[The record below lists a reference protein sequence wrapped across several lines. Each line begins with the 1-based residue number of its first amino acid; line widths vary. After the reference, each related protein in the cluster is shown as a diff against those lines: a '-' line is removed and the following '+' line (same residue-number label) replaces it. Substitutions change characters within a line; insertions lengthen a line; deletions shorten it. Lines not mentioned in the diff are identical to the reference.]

1 MSSLAATETATAFV
15 EKHPLERY
23 AEPAQPSL
31 VGMPRTMLAQVLVE
45 VGVPEAQRRMRVQQ
59 IWHWLYVRGAKDFD
73 AMTTLSKDL
82 RATLARRF
90 TLARPPVATEQ
101 ISIDGTRKWLIQL
114 PGERAEAP
122 HEVECV
128 YIPET
133 DRGTLCISSQVGC
146 TLNCSFCH
154 TGTQRLVR
162 NLTAA
167 EIAAQVVVARDRLG
181 DWTVTS
187 ESNAPS
193 DLPLQGTGE
202 RRRLVSNVVLMG
214 MGEPLYNFE
223 AVRDG
228 INVIADGDG
237 LSISKRRITLS
248 TSGVVPNITRAGAE
262 IGSMLAISLHAVR
275 DELRDQLVP
284 LNRKYPIAELL
295 EACRNYPGL
304 SNARRITFEYV
315 MLKGVNDS
323 LTDAKALVR
332 LLNGIPA
339 KINLIPF
346 NPWPGTRYE
355 CSDWDQIE
363 KFSEVVFAAGYASPV
378 RTPRGR
384 DILAACG
391 QLKSASEKLSARERL
406 ALRAMAMTD

>member
-1 MSSLAATETATAFV
+1 MSSLAATETAPAFV
-15 EKHPLERY
+15 EKRPLERY

-31 VGMPRTMLAQVLVE
+31 VGMPRAMLAQALAD
-45 VGVPEAQRRMRVQQ
+45 VGVPEGQRRMRVQQ

-90 TLARPPVATEQ
+90 TLARPATASEQ
-101 ISIDGTRKWLIQL
+101 ISVDGTRKWLIQL

-167 EIAAQVVVARDRLG
+167 EIAAQVVVARDRLDDWLAGSTAAGAGRSEG
-181 DWTVTS
+181 DK
-187 ESNAPS
+187 
-193 DLPLQGTGE
+193 
-202 RRRLVSNVVLMG
+202 RLVSNVVMMG

-228 INVIADGDG
+228 INVIADGEG

-262 IGSMLAISLHAVR
+262 IGSMLAISLHAVT

-284 LNRKYPIAELL
+284 LNRKYPIAALL

-323 LTDAKALVR
+323 LADAKALVR
-332 LLNGIPA
+332 LLKGIPA

-346 NPWPGTRYE
+346 NPWPETKYE

-363 KFSEVVFAAGYASPV
+363 KFSEVIFAAGYASPV

>member
-1 MSSLAATETATAFV
+1 MSSLAATETAPAFV
-15 EKHPLERY
+15 EKLPLERY
-23 AEPAQPSL
+23 AEPTQPSL
-31 VGMPRTMLAQVLVE
+31 VGMPRAMLAQGLAE
-45 VGVPEAQRRMRVQQ
+45 VGVPEGHRRMRVQQ
-59 IWHWLYVRGAKDFD
+59 IWHWLYLRGAPDFD
-73 AMTTLSKDL
+73 VMTTLSKDL
-82 RATLARRF
+82 RAALARRF
-90 TLARPPVATEQ
+90 TLARPPVAAEQ
-101 ISIDGTRKWLIQL
+101 ISVDGTRKWLIQL

-181 DWTVTS
+181 DWLAGSTAAGAGRS
-187 ESNAPS
+187 EG
-193 DLPLQGTGE
+193 DK
-202 RRRLVSNVVLMG
+202 RLVSNVVMMG

-228 INVIADGDG
+228 INVIADGEG

-248 TSGVVPNITRAGAE
+248 TSGVVPNIARAGAE
-262 IGSMLAISLHAVR
+262 IGSMLAISLHAVT

-284 LNRKYPIAELL
+284 LNRKYPIAALL
-295 EACRNYPGL
+295 EACRTYPGL

-323 LTDAKALVR
+323 LADAKALVR
-332 LLNGIPA
+332 LLKGIPA

-346 NPWPGTRYE
+346 NPWPETKYE

-363 KFSEVVFAAGYASPV
+363 KFSEVIFAAGYASPV